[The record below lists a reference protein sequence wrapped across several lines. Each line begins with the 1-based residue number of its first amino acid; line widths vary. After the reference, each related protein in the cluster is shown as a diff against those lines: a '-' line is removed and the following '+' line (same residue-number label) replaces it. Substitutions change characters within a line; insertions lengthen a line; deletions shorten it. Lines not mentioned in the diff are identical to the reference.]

1 MEIFESGGFCMM
13 EFSACKKKKASGQQP
28 PRKVGQRKR

>member
-1 MEIFESGGFCMM
+1 MEIFEGGGFCMM
-13 EFSACKKKKASGQQP
+13 EFSACKKKASGQQP